1 MSVLFLS
8 FIILLAIGIP
18 MAFSLGLS
26 AFAFSWSQ
34 GGHTLLA
41 IPLQMF
47 ASVDQFVFMAIPLF
61 MLSGELMVTTGIMDR
76 LLNFAMVFLGRFRG
90 SLALVTIVCS
100 TVFAGISGS
109 AVADAAAI
117 GAILIPGMA
126 KKYDAAFGAGV
137 VASSSVIGPII
148 PPRIPMIGYA
158 LATGGVS
165 IGALFMA
172 GVVPGLLIAL
182 GMMVIAWYLAA
193 KRGYPRDETK
203 YSRKELARLF
213 VEVLPTLLMPII
225 IVGGIRGGVVTPTE
239 AAAVAVVYAI
249 ILGAFMRTLT
259 ARGVWGCLVR
269 AAKVSSMVFLVIATA
284 SVIAWMMAE
293 MQLPEK
299 MASAFRDVTDNPY
312 IFILIL
318 NLFLLVVGCFMEP
331 SSAMIMLMPIISPI
345 ASSYGI
351 EPVHLGL
358 IVVLNLCMGMITPPV
373 GTCLFVACGI
383 SRLSVPVVARAMMPF
398 FLYQIAILAL
408 VSFVPEVVLWLP
420 RLCGNL

>member
-1 MSVLFLS
+1 MSALFLS
-8 FIILLAIGIP
+8 FVTLLLIGVP

-26 AFAFSWSQ
+26 AFVFSWSQ

-76 LLNFAMVFLGRFRG
+76 LLNFAMVFLGRFQG
-90 SLALVTIVCS
+90 SLALVAIACS
-100 TVFAGISGS
+100 MVFAGVSGS

-126 KKYDAAFGAGV
+126 KKYDPAFGAGV
-137 VASSSVIGPII
+137 VTASSVIGPIL
-148 PPRIPMIGYA
+148 PPSIPMIVYA
-158 LATGGVS
+158 MATGGVS

-172 GVVPGLLIAL
+172 GIIPGLLIGF
-182 GMMVIAWYLAA
+182 GMMVIAWRLAR
-193 KRGYPRDETK
+193 KRGYPKSDTAH
-203 YSRKELARLF
+203 SGKEIARLF
-213 VEVLPTLLMPII
+213 VEVLPTLLMPVI
-225 IVGGIRGGVVTPTE
+225 IVGGIRGGIVTPTE
-239 AAAVAVVYAI
+239 AAAVAVLYAVV
-249 ILGAFMRTLT
+249 LGGFMRTLT
-259 ARGVWGCLVR
+259 VWGVWGCLVR

-299 MASAFRDVTDNPY
+299 LASSFRNVTNSPY
-312 IFILIL
+312 VFIMML
-318 NLFLLVVGCFMEP
+318 NVFLLLVGCFLEP

-345 ASSYGI
+345 ASGYGI
-351 EPVHLGL
+351 DPVHLGL

-373 GTCLFVACGI
+373 GTCLFVSCGI
-383 SRLSVPVVARAMMPF
+383 SRLPVPVVARAMMPF
-398 FLYQIAILAL
+398 FLYQLAVLAL

-420 RLCGNL
+420 RLFGNL